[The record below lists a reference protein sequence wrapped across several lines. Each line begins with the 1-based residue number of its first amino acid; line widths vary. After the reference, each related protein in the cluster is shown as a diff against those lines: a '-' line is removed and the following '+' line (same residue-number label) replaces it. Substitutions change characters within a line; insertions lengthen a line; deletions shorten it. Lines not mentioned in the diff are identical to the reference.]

1 MLKPT
6 KHSHP
11 DQTVLGVATILLSAL
26 KKDRLSKYDRLLA
39 LARKQVVGGEVLFL
53 PALNLLYILG
63 LITYRAK
70 TDSFE
75 YSGAQ

>member
-11 DQTVLGVATILLSAL
+11 DQTVLGVATILLAAL
-26 KKDRLSKYDRLLA
+26 KRDRLAKYDKLLSI
-39 LARKQVVGGEVLFL
+39 ARKRIVGGEILFL
-53 PALNLLYILG
+53 PALNLLYVLG
-63 LITYRAK
+63 LVAYRSK

-75 YSGAQ
+75 YSGAK